1 MEFSTLATPFT
12 TYPYQYLLLKL
23 FPSQDSG
30 PFIRTNKEAMT
41 TCYVGN
47 IAWATTNADLEST
60 FSSAGALSVELQIHA
75 DSGRTKGWAL
85 VHFSTPEQAQAFV
98 ASYNLF
104 TLHDRG
110 QTLQILPCFLPSSFS
125 LVNP

>member
-1 MEFSTLATPFT
+1 
-12 TYPYQYLLLKL
+12 
-23 FPSQDSG
+23 
-30 PFIRTNKEAMT
+30 MT

-47 IAWATTNADLEST
+47 IAWATTNADLEAT

-85 VHFSTPEQAQAFV
+85 VNFSTPEQAQAFI

-110 QTLQILPCFLPSSFS
+110 QAQRILSHFLPSNY
-125 LVNP
+125 LMDP